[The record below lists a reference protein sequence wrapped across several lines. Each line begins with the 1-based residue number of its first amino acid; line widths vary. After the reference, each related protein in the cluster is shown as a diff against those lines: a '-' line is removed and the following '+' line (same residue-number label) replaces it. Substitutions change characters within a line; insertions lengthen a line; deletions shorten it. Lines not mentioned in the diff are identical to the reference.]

1 MAAHRLPFAAL
12 GFAIAAALSSWNP
25 LSAPFGVVVGLAAA
39 VLALRASVVPVRRP
53 VALTALC
60 VALAAAIVSGFILAR
75 TAGVGRRGPVESI
88 VTAPSGE
95 EVEAELDQAAE
106 RTRAARERASRE
118 LQAIEK
124 GEPAEPRPAPKTP
137 GGGATTPAPDG
148 AGRR

>member
-39 VLALRASVVPVRRP
+39 GLALRASLVPARRP

-60 VALAAAIVSGFILAR
+60 VALGAAIVSGAVLAR
-75 TAGVGRRGPVESI
+75 TAGVGRGGPGQSI

-95 EVEAELDQAAE
+95 DVAAELDQAAE
-106 RTRAARERASRE
+106 RTRAARERASGE
-118 LQAIEK
+118 LQTLEK
-124 GEPAEPRPAPKTP
+124 GEPVAPGSAPETP
-137 GGGATTPAPDG
+137 GRGATTPAPDG